1 MEYLKSR
8 FLNSALALSLLLS
21 LLAPTGETYA
31 MADRQRIE
39 PRLSVADLRTEY
51 KEDPLGIDVTRPR
64 LSWQLQSL
72 PANARGVT
80 QSAYQVRVA
89 PSMREV
95 QVGQHLV
102 WDSGEVQSGDSI
114 QQAY

>member
-39 PRLSVADLRTEY
+39 PRLSVVVLRTEY

-72 PANARGVT
+72 QPDQRSVT
-80 QSAYQVRVA
+80 QSAYQVLVA
-89 PSMREV
+89 PSLHELQLGRN
-95 QVGQHLV
+95 LV
-102 WDSGEVQSGDSI
+102 WDS
-114 QQAY
+114 